1 MKEWLRSTPRQTSA
15 AGVGLIAVQQ
25 TRGWIA
31 LDDID
36 EAAENAARHGC
47 LSAAARRC
55 LLPPAAAVVF
65 ADRSTSAQ
73 PCGAVLAG
81 LPAIAAI
88 D

>member
-1 MKEWLRSTPRQTSA
+1 LR
-15 AGVGLIAVQQ
+15 VQQ

-36 EAAENAARHGC
+36 EAAGMLLGMVASAPQRAAVFR
-47 LSAAARRC
+47 
-55 LLPPAAAVVF
+55 PPAAAVVF

-73 PCGAVLAG
+73 LCGAVLAG
-81 LPAIAAI
+81 LPPIAPI